1 MTTGGQYRPA
11 GAVAVSGQFDN
22 HDGFRPSAT
31 DALAGRSIRLRSAS
45 DGALGVDFIDT
56 ERLSLRFEPTD
67 DRPLPATEQ
76 RYEALA
82 VRPGIVAVVCR
93 PDDGSHSAFAVL
105 HLDRGQALVA
115 WSQIVADPTV
125 PAAAREQT
133 EYLHAT
139 IDGAAAAPFPVSDGL
154 VGKRILYR
162 YSDTHAFEQI
172 YLNPH
177 AYCWHG
183 VEGPERWIGDVDPC
197 ITFALD
203 DDLYL
208 FSWSETVVPFNGSV
222 VVDLRAMRSL
232 GRFLGWDSELRSVEQ
247 IVVGARATLLNETSH
262 AGL

>member
-1 MTTGGQYRPA
+1 MADARYRPA
-11 GAVAVSGQFDN
+11 GTVAVTGQFDN
-22 HDGFRPSAT
+22 HDGYRPSPT
-31 DALAGRSIRLRSAS
+31 SELAGRSLSLQAAGR
-45 DGALGVDFIDT
+45 GALGIEFLDA
-56 ERLSLRFEPTD
+56 ERLRWQSA
-67 DRPLPATEQ
+67 PASGTAPCAEQ
-76 RYEALA
+76 PYEALA
-82 VRPGIVAVVCR
+82 VRPGVVAVVCR
-93 PDDGSHSAFAVL
+93 PDQGSCSALAVL
-105 HLDRGQALVA
+105 HLQRGQALVA
-115 WSQIVADPTV
+115 WTEIRADAEA
-125 PAAAREQT
+125 PAGAREHT
-133 EYLHAT
+133 EYVHAT
-139 IDGAAAAPFPVSDGL
+139 IDDAAAAPFPVSDGL

-183 VEGPERWIGDVDPC
+183 IEGPERWIGDVDPC
-197 ITFALD
+197 VTFALD

-222 VVDLRAMRSL
+222 VVDLRAMRSM